1 MKRTL
6 MAVLV
11 AFAGFARADVLEDCV
26 RGARDRGEVTA
37 CLHEARRVATDAM
50 LGAFLGVE
58 KAMSGIDEARE
69 RPGAVAVLRESQ
81 REFERYVSAH
91 CRLVLAAALG
101 QRDPGQAALA
111 CEVEMLRQRAALLES
126 LAPRPN

>member
-1 MKRTL
+1 MRRTL
-6 MAVLV
+6 TVILV
-11 AFAGFARADVLEDCV
+11 AFAGLARADVLEDCV

-37 CLHEARRVATDAM
+37 CLHEARRVATDDM

-58 KAMSGIDEARE
+58 KAMREIDDARE

-91 CRLVLAAALG
+91 CRLVLVAALG

-126 LAPRPN
+126 LAPRRN

>member
-1 MKRTL
+1 MKKI
-6 MAVLV
+6 MAAALV
-11 AFAGFARADVLEDCV
+11 VFAALARADVLEDCA

-37 CLHEARRVATDAM
+37 CLHEARRVATDDM

-58 KAMSGIDEARE
+58 ESLRGSDESRE

-91 CRLVLAAALG
+91 CRLVLAAAAG
-101 QRDPGQAALA
+101 RRDPGQAALA
-111 CEVEMLRQRAALLES
+111 CEVELLRQRAALLES
-126 LAPRPN
+126 LAPRRN